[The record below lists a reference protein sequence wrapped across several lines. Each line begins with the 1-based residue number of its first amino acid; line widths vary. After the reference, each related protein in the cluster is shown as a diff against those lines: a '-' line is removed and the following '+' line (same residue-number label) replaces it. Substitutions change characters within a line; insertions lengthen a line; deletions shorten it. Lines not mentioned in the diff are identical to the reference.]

1 MSRREHEPLSPDERG
16 MAQRLSRLESTAAPS
31 PELDARILAMA
42 RGAGSATAAPGR
54 VTPRRVRPR
63 WPVAMGLAAS
73 LAVAVGVA
81 WQLRPQPDSQV
92 LPAPAERGDIPAAV
106 SSMPAAE
113 EAPVAAVDAPEPPGS
128 GGDTVRA
135 RPLAEGPPVAAAA
148 PGETTPARQAAE
160 REARAGAE
168 ARQARARGQAAEDSA
183 RRQARPAA
191 AVAAP
196 APVAAAPTQRAVE
209 PLRTRT
215 TASQDGAIEFVP
227 PPPPPAPPAPPAPAS
242 APAAASG
249 DAARTKAPAPAVE
262 QIVVTGTRAE
272 EAAGFDVVA
281 DQPLDDRPPASA
293 DSPEVREHWLQRIRE
308 LREGGEVD
316 DARASLHEF
325 MRRHP
330 HAKVPADLRP
340 LLDE

>member
-42 RGAGSATAAPGR
+42 RGAGGAGATSGPAAP
-54 VTPRRVRPR
+54 RRARPR

-128 GGDTVRA
+128 GGDTARA

-227 PPPPPAPPAPPAPAS
+227 PPPPPAPPAPPAPA
-242 APAAASG
+242 PAAASG

-316 DARASLHEF
+316 AARASLREF

>member
-1 MSRREHEPLSPDERG
+1 MSRREHDPLSPDERG

-42 RGAGSATAAPGR
+42 RGAGGAGATSRPAAP
-54 VTPRRVRPR
+54 RRARPR
-63 WPVAMGLAAS
+63 WPVSIGLAAS

-113 EAPVAAVDAPEPPGS
+113 EAPVAVVDAPEPPGS

-160 REARAGAE
+160 REARAEAE
-168 ARQARARGQAAEDSA
+168 ARQARARGHAAEDAA

-196 APVAAAPTQRAVE
+196 AQVAAAPPQRAVE

-215 TASQDGAIEFVP
+215 TASQDEAIEFVP
-227 PPPPPAPPAPPAPAS
+227 PPPPPAPPAPPAPAP

-316 DARASLHEF
+316 AARASLREF